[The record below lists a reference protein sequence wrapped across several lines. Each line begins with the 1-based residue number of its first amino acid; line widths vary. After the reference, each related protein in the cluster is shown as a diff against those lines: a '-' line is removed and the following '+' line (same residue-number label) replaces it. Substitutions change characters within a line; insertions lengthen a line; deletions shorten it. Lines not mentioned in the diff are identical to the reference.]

1 MKDLHRFIVH
11 QYSEKWKMLGLLLHL
26 SSSVINIIAYDHHST
41 NECMATMLK
50 KWIYTDP
57 EATWG
62 KLLKAIELL
71 K

>member
-1 MKDLHRFIVH
+1 MKDLREFIVH
-11 QYSEKWKMLGLLLHL
+11 QYSSKWKMLGLLLHL
-26 SSSVINIIAYDHHST
+26 PSSVINIIAYDHHTT
-41 NECMATMLK
+41 NECMVTMLE
-50 KWIYTDP
+50 KWMCTDP